1 MIYTKKGDEGRSST
15 IGGYPTPKDAPVF
28 QVLGGLDE
36 IGANLGVAKFEAT
49 GTLREAIA
57 LLQAQL
63 LEVGACI
70 AGGKEFDFTDA
81 AKDCERLIDAYEAK
95 TKRPAGFVLS
105 GETKLGALLDV
116 ARTVT
121 RRTERTVVAMTKTY
135 QLRRECNPY
144 FNRLSDLLYVMAR
157 YADTIGAKSAS
168 EQPPAAKE
176 LPRLDAFDTVHAVQ
190 LCQKVLE
197 RARSMSLRAVCCVCN
212 AQGNLMALIR
222 DDDAFLVSSDVAQ
235 SKAWTAVSLKM
246 STKEALSLTENPE
259 ELKGLQYMNHERLL
273 LLAGGQVLKRGE
285 EIVGGIGVSGGMAWQ
300 DEELSL
306 YAKQIFENRA

>member
-1 MIYTKKGDEGRSST
+1 MIYTKKGDAGKSAT
-15 IGGYPTPKDAPVF
+15 IHGYPAPKDAPVF

-36 IGANLGVAKFEAT
+36 IGANLGVAKCEAV

-63 LEVGACI
+63 LEVGACV
-70 AGGKEFDFTDA
+70 AGGKEFDFVGA
-81 AKDCERLIDAYEAK
+81 AQDFERLIDAYEAK
-95 TKRPAGFVLS
+95 TNRPAGFVLS
-105 GETKLGALLDV
+105 GQTRLGALLDV
-116 ARTVT
+116 ARTVA
-121 RRTERTVVAMTKTY
+121 RRTERMAVSMTKTY
-135 QLRRECNPY
+135 QLKRECNPY

-157 YADTIGAKSAS
+157 YADTIGAKPADEISQPAI
-168 EQPPAAKE
+168 EQNKQNE
-176 LPRLDAFDTVHAVQ
+176 LDTVAAVQ

-197 RARSMSLRAVCCVCN
+197 RARSMNLRAVCCVCN

-273 LLAGGQVLKRGE
+273 LLAGGQILKQGE
-285 EIVGGIGVSGGMAWQ
+285 VIAGGIGVSGGMAWQ

-306 YAKQIFENRA
+306 YAKQIYENQG